1 MAPLFRARSSM
12 MISAAWL
19 AIALICI
26 SAANAQDER
35 HPLVG
40 HRAVRALIGNT
51 LVYGKADEPGTE
63 TGVFVN
69 LDGTGWAVTRTPR
82 SVGPAHAVRW
92 ANFSD
97 GVFCITYPGREPW
110 DGDCGKLALDGSLAT
125 LTPADGPVW
134 SGRMLEGD
142 AWALDPASLPE
153 PPVSGKA
160 AIRRLVGNTVVFMPE
175 GGGREYRAHY
185 FMADGTARRAHN
197 EQPDFDNWV
206 LQPDERWSF
215 RDDDDRLC
223 LSGGGWKE
231 ELCAGIAIA
240 GDLVTFHHLRAGP
253 LHARLLPGD
262 ARNLSPQA
270 EAAARKTA
278 DALVNHSLWLTA
290 ADRQAST
297 DSIIYFMRDGSG
309 RAKRGGGAAVPIK
322 WLVQREGKLCVVERR
337 LDFRDDDCSFLSIDG
352 NQARLSI
359 PGRPTIS
366 GQLSKGNAHNI

>member
-1 MAPLFRARSSM
+1 MAPLSQARSSM

-35 HPLVG
+35 HPLLG
-40 HRAVRALIGNT
+40 HHAVRALIGNT
-51 LVYGKADEPGTE
+51 LVYGRANEPGTE
-63 TGVFVN
+63 TGVFVK
-69 LDGTGWAVTRTPR
+69 LDGTGWAVTRTPHA
-82 SVGPAHAVRW
+82 VGPAHTVRW

-97 GVFCITYPGREPW
+97 GVFCITYPGRKPW
-110 DGDCGKLALDGSLAT
+110 DGDCGKLVLDGSLAT

-160 AIRRLVGNTVVFMPE
+160 AIRKLVGNTVVFLPE

-185 FMADGTARRAHN
+185 FMADGTTRRAHN
-197 EQPDFDNWV
+197 EQSNFDNWV
-206 LQPDERWSF
+206 LQPDEHWSA
-215 RDDDDRLC
+215 RDDGDRLC

-231 ELCAGIAIA
+231 EFCADVTVA
-240 GDLVTFHHLRAGP
+240 GDLVTFHHTMAGA
-253 LHARLLPGD
+253 LHARWLTGD

-278 DALVNHSLWLTA
+278 NALADHTLLLNA
-290 ADRQAST
+290 ADRQART
-297 DSIIYFMRDGSG
+297 DSIIYFMSDGSG
-309 RAKRGGGAAVPIK
+309 RAKWTAGAPVSIK
-322 WLVQREGKLCVVERR
+322 WLVQRNGKLCVAERR
-337 LDFRDDDCSFLSIDG
+337 LNFDDHDCSPVSIDG
-352 NQARLSI
+352 DKVKLWA
-359 PGRPTIS
+359 PDRPEMS
-366 GQLSKGNAHNI
+366 GSLLEGNARGI

>member
-1 MAPLFRARSSM
+1 MTIFRTRF
-12 MISAAWL
+12 SAMVGAAL
-19 AIALICI
+19 LGVSLIA
-26 SAANAQDER
+26 SYAANAQEDR
-35 HPLVG
+35 HALAG
-40 HRAVRALIGNT
+40 HDAVRALIGNT
-51 LVYGKADEPGTE
+51 LVYARADQPGAE
-63 TGVFVN
+63 TGVFVD
-69 LDGTGWAVTRTPR
+69 LDGTGWAITRRPDDAGTAR
-82 SVGPAHAVRW
+82 AIRW
-92 ANFSD
+92 TSFSD
-97 GVFCITYPGREPW
+97 GKFCITDPGRKAW
-110 DGDCGKLALDGSLAT
+110 NGDCGKFALEGSLAT
-125 LTPADGPVW
+125 LTPAGGPAW
-134 SGRMLEGD
+134 PGRMLEGD
-142 AWALDPASLPE
+142 PWRLDPARPSA

-160 AIRRLVGNTVVFMPE
+160 AIRRLIGNTAVFIPE

-215 RDDDDRLC
+215 RDGDDRFC

-231 ELCAGIAIA
+231 EFCAGIAIA

-253 LHARLLPGD
+253 LNARLLPGD
-262 ARNLSPQA
+262 ARNLSHQA

-278 DALVNHSLWLTA
+278 DALVNHSLLLKA

-337 LDFRDDDCSFLSIDG
+337 LNFRDNDCLFLSIDG
-352 NQARLSI
+352 DQARLSI
-359 PGRPTIS
+359 PGRPTIP
-366 GQLSKGNAHNI
+366 GRLSKGNAHKI

>member
-1 MAPLFRARSSM
+1 MGLV
-12 MISAAWL
+12 SALIGAVL
-19 AIALICI
+19 PGIALIGGF
-26 SAANAQDER
+26 AANAQEGR
-35 HPLVG
+35 HALVG
-40 HRAVRALIGNT
+40 HDAVRALIGNT
-51 LVYGKADEPGTE
+51 LVYVRADQPGAE
-63 TGVFVN
+63 TGVFVD
-69 LDGTGWAVTRTPR
+69 LDGTGWAVTRRPD
-82 SVGPAHAVRW
+82 GAGAVRAIRW

-97 GVFCITYPGREPW
+97 GGFCITDPGHNAW

-125 LTPADGPVW
+125 LTPAAGPAW
-134 SGRMLEGD
+134 PGRMLEGD
-142 AWALDPASLPE
+142 PWGLDAARPSA

-160 AIRRLVGNTVVFMPE
+160 AIRRLIGNTVVFIPE

-185 FMADGTARRAHN
+185 FMADGTAKRAHN
-197 EQPDFDNWV
+197 EQPDFNNWV

-253 LHARLLPGD
+253 RHARLLLGD

-270 EAAARKTA
+270 EAAARKTV

>member
-1 MAPLFRARSSM
+1 MAIYRTRSSAM
-12 MISAAWL
+12 VGAIL
-19 AIALICI
+19 PGIALIGGF
-26 SAANAQDER
+26 AANAQEGR

-40 HRAVRALIGNT
+40 HEAVRALIGNT
-51 LVYGKADEPGTE
+51 LVYTRTDQPGAE
-63 TGVFVN
+63 TGVFVD
-69 LDGTGWAVTRTPR
+69 LDGTGWAITRSPDDAGTAR
-82 SVGPAHAVRW
+82 AIRW

-97 GVFCITYPGREPW
+97 GIFCITGPERKAW

-125 LTPADGPVW
+125 FTPVGGQVW
-134 SGRMLEGD
+134 PGRMLEGD
-142 AWALDPASLPE
+142 PWGLGPARPSAPS
-153 PPVSGKA
+153 VNGNA
-160 AIRRLVGNTVVFMPE
+160 AIHRLIGNTAVFIPE

-185 FMADGTARRAHN
+185 FMANGMARRAHN
-197 EQPDFDNWV
+197 EQPHFDNWV
-206 LQPDERWSF
+206 LQPDELWSV

-231 ELCAGIAIA
+231 EFCAGIAIA
-240 GDLVTFHHLRAGP
+240 GDLVTFHHPRAGP

-278 DALVNHSLWLTA
+278 DALVNHTLLLQA

-297 DSIIYFMRDGSG
+297 DSIIYFMRDGTG
-309 RAKRGGGAAVPIK
+309 RAKRGADAAVPIK

-337 LDFRDDDCSFLSIDG
+337 LDFRDNDCLFLSIDG
-352 NQARLSI
+352 DQAKLSI